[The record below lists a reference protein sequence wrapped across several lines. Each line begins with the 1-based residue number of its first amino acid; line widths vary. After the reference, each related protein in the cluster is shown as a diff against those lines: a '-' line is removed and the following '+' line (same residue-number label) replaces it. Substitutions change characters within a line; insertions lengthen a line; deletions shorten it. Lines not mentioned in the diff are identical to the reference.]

1 MRNDVVKVGNVYNP
15 NFTGGSYAGNVY
27 LSSGLSPAI
36 NCMGGG
42 GRMPMVIVWTKCDG
56 GNI

>member
-42 GRMPMVIVWTKCDG
+42 GRMPMVIVWK
-56 GNI
+56 